1 MSCLSQGTWG
11 KPTEVERL
19 SYVFVREEEE
29 GSKKLGRSA
38 FLDRLALSAN
48 LPVGA

>member
-11 KPTEVERL
+11 KPPKVERL
-19 SYVFVREEEE
+19 SRVFVREEEE
-29 GSKKLGRSA
+29 VSKKLVGNA

-48 LPVGA
+48 LPVSA

>member
-1 MSCLSQGTWG
+1 MPSLSQGTWG
-11 KPTEVERL
+11 KPPEVERL
-19 SYVFVREEEE
+19 SGVFVREEGEV
-29 GSKKLGRSA
+29 SKKLVRNA